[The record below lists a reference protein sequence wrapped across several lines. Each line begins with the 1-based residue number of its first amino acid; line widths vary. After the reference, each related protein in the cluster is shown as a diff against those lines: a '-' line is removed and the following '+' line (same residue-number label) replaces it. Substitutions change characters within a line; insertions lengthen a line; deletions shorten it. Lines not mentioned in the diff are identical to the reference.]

1 MEAGLSFAPP
11 DGKLLR
17 WDGEKDE
24 GSGFRNVG
32 LLNFKDPYLGSPYTT
47 RNAKPKILKGWQI
60 VLGLLDRRSS
70 YCSKGRVA
78 GYPYIRLVYGLRFE
92 GWDLGGRKPYTHSM
106 RMSGQLLDHYSVPPP
121 RQGHLPSRRSTGST
135 LRRSFVMNSSHLNH
149 IL

>member
-70 YCSKGRVA
+70 YCSK
-78 GYPYIRLVYGLRFE
+78 
-92 GWDLGGRKPYTHSM
+92 
-106 RMSGQLLDHYSVPPP
+106 
-121 RQGHLPSRRSTGST
+121 
-135 LRRSFVMNSSHLNH
+135 
-149 IL
+149 